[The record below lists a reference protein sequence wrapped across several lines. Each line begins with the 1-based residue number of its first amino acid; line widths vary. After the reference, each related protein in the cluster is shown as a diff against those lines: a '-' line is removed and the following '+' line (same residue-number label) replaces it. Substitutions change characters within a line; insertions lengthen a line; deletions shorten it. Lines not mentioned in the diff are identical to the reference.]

1 MHPPYAPIVDAPL
14 ERRMNGGAAL
24 DGRDVCYRTKARRA
38 MGLRGPPEILLPDAM
53 RAPDVSPLSA
63 EPKLERREP
72 DRERPIL
79 DPRNGD
85 AEDDVSSPKQK
96 SLLAIA
102 GSLLAEISLTKL
114 LFAWIASILLPAAIL
129 GLAPLI
135 VTAWVGGVFSRVLE
149 LYGYGAALVL
159 LAIVAA
165 GWFGWRPLFRV
176 AEANFWAL
184 NALGVQPGYA
194 LCREAI
200 RHLAERVFPT
210 RSGAELARVR
220 ARSCAGAGI
229 LLAVIAALVASVAW
243 PTTRWIGSTADLA
256 VPHLLILP
264 TLANAIVIMSAYLAA
279 ASLVWGFADAS
290 MDQPLDLQGFDAAPS
305 DGRVWR
311 VAHLS
316 DIHIVGERYG
326 FRIESGR
333 GGPRGNERVRRVI
346 ARLEAEHAARPL
358 DLILITGDMTDAG
371 RSGEWAE
378 FFDILAGHPD
388 LGGRTLILPGNH
400 DVNVVDRA
408 NPARLDLPF
417 SPAKTLRKMRA
428 LSAIAAFG
436 ADRLRVMSLGAA
448 EPGLTLAATLA
459 PQRQAIEAFADQGGL
474 RLSNRLARLWDE
486 VFPLILP
493 PAEDDGLG
501 VAILNSNADTNFS
514 FTNAL
519 GMIPVDQARKLMA
532 AFDHYPQARW
542 IVGLHHHLIEY
553 PMPVAAFSER
563 IGTALIN
570 GSWFQRVLKPY
581 AERIVIM
588 HGHRHVDWIG
598 ACGKLKI
605 VSAPSPVMAR
615 QSAPTHFYVHALGPV
630 PDGRLGLMIPERID
644 IAAAEEDG

>member
-1 MHPPYAPIVDAPL
+1 
-14 ERRMNGGAAL
+14 
-24 DGRDVCYRTKARRA
+24 
-38 MGLRGPPEILLPDAM
+38 MGLRYPPEILLPEAM
-53 RAPDVSPLSA
+53 RAPDVSPPSA
-63 EPKLERREP
+63 QSELEVRAP
-72 DRERPIL
+72 DRALPIL

-96 SLLAIA
+96 SLLTIA

-114 LFAWIASILLPAAIL
+114 LLAWIVSIVLPAAIL
-129 GLAPLI
+129 GLAPLV
-135 VTAWVGGVFSRVLE
+135 VTAWVAGVFARVLE
-149 LYGYGAALVL
+149 LYGYGAALLL
-159 LAIVAA
+159 LAIIAV

-200 RHLAERVFPT
+200 RHLAERTSGT
-210 RSGAELARVR
+210 RGGPKLARMR
-220 ARSCAGAGI
+220 AMSCAGAGV
-229 LLAVIAALVASVAW
+229 LLAAVAALVAAIAW
-243 PTTRWIGSTADLA
+243 PATRWIGSTSDLI

-279 ASLVWGFADAS
+279 ASLIWGFADAS
-290 MDQPLDLQGFDAAPS
+290 MDQPLDLEAFDAAPS
-305 DGRVWR
+305 DARVWR
-311 VAHLS
+311 VVHLS
-316 DIHIVGERYG
+316 DIHLVGERYG

-333 GGPRGNERVRRVI
+333 GGPRGNERVRRVM
-346 ARLEAEHAARPL
+346 ALLEAEHAAKPL

-378 FFDILAGHPD
+378 FFDILAGHPE
-388 LGGRTLILPGNH
+388 LANRMLVLPGNH

-436 ADRLRVMSLGAA
+436 ADRLRVMSAGVA
-448 EPGLTLAATLA
+448 EPGPTLAATLA
-459 PQRQAIEAFADQGGL
+459 PQRQAIATFADQGGL
-474 RLSNRLARLWDE
+474 RLSNQLARVWDE
-486 VFPLILP
+486 LFPLILP
-493 PAEDDGLG
+493 PMEADGLG

-519 GMIPVDQARKLMA
+519 GMIPVGQARKLMA
-532 AFDHYPQARW
+532 ALDHYPKARW

-553 PMPVAAFSER
+553 PMPVAKFSER
-563 IGTALIN
+563 IGTALVN
-570 GSWFQRVLKPY
+570 GSWFQRILKPY
-581 AERIVIM
+581 ADRVVVM

-598 ACGKLKI
+598 ACGELKV
-605 VSAPSPVMAR
+605 VSAPSPVMAP
-615 QSAPTHFYVHALGPV
+615 QSKPTHFYVHALGLRP
-630 PDGRLGLMIPERID
+630 GGGLALMAPTRID
-644 IAAAEEDG
+644 LAPAEQGFASV

>member
-1 MHPPYAPIVDAPL
+1 MHPPYAPIVDALL

-53 RAPDVSPLSA
+53 RAPDVSPSSA

-96 SLLAIA
+96 ALLATA
-102 GSLLAEISLTKL
+102 GSRRAENSLPKL
-114 LFAWIASILLPAAIL
+114 LLAWIASILLPAAIL

-135 VTAWVGGVFSRVLE
+135 VTAWVGGVFSRVLG
-149 LYGYGAALVL
+149 LYGYGAAPVL

-165 GWFGWRPLFRV
+165 GWCGWRPLFRV

-200 RHLAERVFPT
+200 RHLAERAFPT
-210 RSGAELARVR
+210 RSGAELARMR

-229 LLAVIAALVASVAW
+229 LLAIIAALVASVAW

-264 TLANAIVIMSAYLAA
+264 TLAHAIVIMSAYLAA

-311 VAHLS
+311 AAHLS

-333 GGPRGNERVRRVI
+333 GGPRGNERLRRGVGPPRESP
-346 ARLEAEHAARPL
+346 APPPPRLL
-358 DLILITGDMTDAG
+358 LLTGDMTDAG
-371 RSGEWAE
+371 RSAEWAE
-378 FFDILAGHPD
+378 FFDLIAGHPD
-388 LGGRTLILPGNH
+388 LAERMLILPGNH
-400 DVNVVDRA
+400 DVNIVDRA
-408 NPARLDLPF
+408 NPARLDLPV
-417 SPAKTLRKMRA
+417 SPAKPLRKMRA
-428 LSAIAAFG
+428 LSAMAAVG
-436 ADRLRVMSLGAA
+436 GDHLRVIGVGGA
-448 EPGLTLAATLA
+448 EPGLTLAAALE
-459 PQRQAIEAFADQGGL
+459 PHRRAIETFADQGGL

-486 VFPLILP
+486 MFPLIAP
-493 PAEDDGLG
+493 PRQEDGLG
-501 VAILNSNADTNFS
+501 VAILNSNADANFS

-519 GMIPVDQARKLMA
+519 GMIPA
-532 AFDHYPQARW
+532 
-542 IVGLHHHLIEY
+542 
-553 PMPVAAFSER
+553 
-563 IGTALIN
+563 
-570 GSWFQRVLKPY
+570 
-581 AERIVIM
+581 
-588 HGHRHVDWIG
+588 
-598 ACGKLKI
+598 
-605 VSAPSPVMAR
+605 
-615 QSAPTHFYVHALGPV
+615 
-630 PDGRLGLMIPERID
+630 
-644 IAAAEEDG
+644 

>member
-1 MHPPYAPIVDAPL
+1 MQ
-14 ERRMNGGAAL
+14 
-24 DGRDVCYRTKARRA
+24 
-38 MGLRGPPEILLPDAM
+38 
-53 RAPDVSPLSA
+53 APDLSPSSA
-63 EPKLERREP
+63 KSELDRREP
-72 DRERPIL
+72 GQLRPIL
-79 DPRNGD
+79 DPRAGD

-114 LFAWIASILLPAAIL
+114 LLAWIVSIVLPAAIL

-149 LYGYGAALVL
+149 LYGFSAALLL
-159 LAIVAA
+159 LAIVAI

-200 RHLAERVFPT
+200 RHLAERVLKP
-210 RSGAELARVR
+210 RRGPELARTR
-220 ARSCAGAGI
+220 AMSCAGAGI
-229 LLAVIAALVASVAW
+229 LLAAIAALVAAFVW
-243 PTTRWIGSTADLA
+243 PATRWLGSTSDLA
-256 VPHLLILP
+256 VPHHLIVP
-264 TLANAIVIMSAYLAA
+264 TLANAIFVMSAYLAA

-290 MDQPLDLQGFDAAPS
+290 MDQPLDLEAFDAAPS

-333 GGPRGNERVRRVI
+333 GGPRGNERLRRVM
-346 ARLEAEHAARPL
+346 ARLEAEHALRPI
-358 DLILITGDMTDAG
+358 DLVFITGDMTDAG

-388 LGGRTLILPGNH
+388 LAGRTLILPGNH

-428 LSAIAAFG
+428 LSAMAAFG
-436 ADRLRVMSLGAA
+436 ADRLRVMAAGAD
-448 EPGLTLAATLA
+448 EPSLTLAATLA
-459 PQRQAIEAFADQGGL
+459 PHRQAIEAFADRGGL
-474 RLSNRLARLWDE
+474 RLSNRLERVWDDL
-486 VFPLILP
+486 FPLILP
-493 PAEDDGLG
+493 PEDGAGLG

-519 GMIPVDQARKLMA
+519 GMIPVGQARKLMA
-532 AFDHYPQARW
+532 ALDHYPNARW

-553 PMPVAAFSER
+553 PMPVAKFSER
-563 IGTALIN
+563 IGTALVN
-570 GSWFQRVLKPY
+570 GSWFQRILKPY
-581 AERIVIM
+581 ADRVVVM

-598 ACGKLKI
+598 ACGKLKV
-605 VSAPSPVMAR
+605 VSAPSPVMAPD
-615 QSAPTHFYVHALGPV
+615 SKPTHFYVHTLGHGPNGRIALMRPT
-630 PDGRLGLMIPERID
+630 RID
-644 IAAAEEDG
+644 LAAEDEGVDPV

>member
-1 MHPPYAPIVDAPL
+1 
-14 ERRMNGGAAL
+14 
-24 DGRDVCYRTKARRA
+24 
-38 MGLRGPPEILLPDAM
+38 M
-53 RAPDVSPLSA
+53 RAPDVSPSSA
-63 EPKLERREP
+63 EPKLVARAP
-72 DRERPIL
+72 DRALPIL

-114 LFAWIASILLPAAIL
+114 LLAWIVSIVLPAAIL

-149 LYGYGAALVL
+149 LYGYGAAFVL
-159 LAIVAA
+159 LAIVAV

-200 RHLAERVFPT
+200 RHLAERTLKPH
-210 RSGAELARVR
+210 SGPELARLR
-220 ARSCAGAGI
+220 AMSCAAAGI
-229 LLAVIAALVASVAW
+229 SVAIVAALVASVAW
-243 PTTRWIGSTADLA
+243 PATRWIGSTADLA
-256 VPHLLILP
+256 VPHQLIVP

-279 ASLVWGFADAS
+279 ASLVWGFADAA
-290 MDQPLDLQGFDAAPS
+290 MDQPLDLEAFDAAPS

-333 GGPRGNERVRRVI
+333 GGPRGNERVRLVM
-346 ARLEAEHAARPL
+346 ALLEVEHAAKPL

-378 FFDILAGHPD
+378 FFDIVAGHPE
-388 LGGRTLILPGNH
+388 LANRMLVLPGNH

-436 ADRLRVMSLGAA
+436 ADRLRVIKAGAA

-459 PQRQAIEAFADQGGL
+459 PQRDAIAAFADQGGL
-474 RLSNRLARLWDE
+474 RLSNQLARLWDE
-486 VFPLILP
+486 LFPLILP
-493 PAEDDGLG
+493 PAEGSGLG

-519 GMIPVDQARKLMA
+519 GMIPVGQARKLFA
-532 AFDHYPQARW
+532 ALDHYPRARW

-553 PMPVAAFSER
+553 PMPVAKFSER
-563 IGTALIN
+563 IGTALVN
-570 GSWFQRVLKPY
+570 GSWFQRILKPY
-581 AERIVIM
+581 AERIVVM

-598 ACGKLKI
+598 ACGKLRV
-605 VSAPSPVMAR
+605 VSAPSPVMAPD
-615 QSAPTHFYVHALGPV
+615 SKPTHFYVHALGFR
-630 PDGRLGLMIPERID
+630 PDGGLALMAPTRID
-644 IAAAEEDG
+644 LAPRE

>member
-1 MHPPYAPIVDAPL
+1 
-14 ERRMNGGAAL
+14 MNGGAGARLSCEAGLATAL
-24 DGRDVCYRTKARRA
+24 QFTVLWRSQAWKKFLSNATQ
-38 MGLRGPPEILLPDAM
+38 
-53 RAPDVSPLSA
+53 APDTSSSRA
-63 EPKLERREP
+63 EPALGHDERRRISP
-72 DRERPIL
+72 ML
-79 DPRNGD
+79 DPRCGD

-114 LFAWIASILLPAAIL
+114 LLAWIVSIVLPAAIL

-135 VTAWVGGVFSRVLE
+135 VTAWVGGLFTRVLE

-165 GWFGWRPLFRV
+165 GWFSWRPLFRV

-200 RHLAERVFPT
+200 RHLAERSLKP
-210 RSGAELARVR
+210 RSGAELARIR
-220 ARSCAGAGI
+220 ARSCAAAGL
-229 LLAVIAALVASVAW
+229 LLALIAALLAAFVW
-243 PTTRWIGSTADLA
+243 PHTRWMGSAADLT
-256 VPHLLILP
+256 VPHHLIVP
-264 TLANAIVIMSAYLAA
+264 TLANAVVIMSAYLAA
-279 ASLVWGFADAS
+279 ASLVWGFADAT
-290 MDQPLDLQGFDAAPS
+290 MDQPLDLEAFEAAPS
-305 DGRVWR
+305 NGRVWR

-333 GGPRGNERVRRVI
+333 GGPRGNERVRRVM
-346 ARLEAEHAARPL
+346 ALLETEHAARPL

-378 FFDILAGHPD
+378 FFDILAAHPNLVD
-388 LGGRTLILPGNH
+388 RILILPGNH
-400 DVNVVDRA
+400 DVNVADRA
-408 NPARLDLPF
+408 TPARLDLPF

-428 LSAIAAFG
+428 LSAMAAFG
-436 ADRLRVMSLGAA
+436 ADGLRVMNAGAA
-448 EPGLTLAATLA
+448 EPGLTLAAMLA
-459 PQRQAIEAFADQGGL
+459 PQRQAIETFADQGGL
-474 RLSNRLARLWDE
+474 RLSNQLARVWDE
-486 VFPLILP
+486 LFPLILSP
-493 PAEDDGLG
+493 TEQDGLG

-519 GMIPVDQARKLMA
+519 GMISVAQATQLTA
-532 AFDHYPQARW
+532 AFDAYPKARW

-553 PMPVAAFSER
+553 PMPVAKFSER
-563 IGTALIN
+563 IGTALVN

-581 AERIVIM
+581 AEREIVM
-588 HGHRHVDWIG
+588 NGPRHVDWIR

-605 VSAPSPVMAR
+605 VSAPSPVMAPD
-615 QSAPTHFYVHALGPV
+615 SEPTHFYVHALGRG
-630 PDGRLGLMIPERID
+630 PDGRLALT
-644 IAAAEEDG
+644 

>member
-1 MHPPYAPIVDAPL
+1 MHPPNAAIVDALL
-14 ERRMNGGAAL
+14 ERTMNGSA
-24 DGRDVCYRTKARRA
+24 DRDASLSDESAPCYGVPTF
-38 MGLRGPPEILLPDAM
+38 PELLSPNAM
-53 RAPDVSPLSA
+53 RAPDLSPSSA
-63 EPKLERREP
+63 QSELARRESG
-72 DRERPIL
+72 RPIL

-114 LFAWIASILLPAAIL
+114 LLAWIMSILLPAAIL

-135 VTAWVGGVFSRVLE
+135 VTAWVGGVFSRILE
-149 LYGYGAALVL
+149 LYGYGAALLL

-200 RHLAERVFPT
+200 RHLAERAFPT
-210 RSGAELARVR
+210 RGGAELARMR
-220 ARSCAGAGI
+220 ATSCGAAGI
-229 LLAVIAALVASVAW
+229 LLAAVAALVASVAW
-243 PTTRWIGSTADLA
+243 PHTRWIGSAADLA
-256 VPHLLILP
+256 VPHHLIVP
-264 TLANAIVIMSAYLAA
+264 TLANAIVIMSIYLAA
-279 ASLVWGFADAS
+279 ASLVWGFADAT
-290 MDQPLDLQGFDAAPS
+290 MDQPLDLGAFDPPPP

-333 GGPRGNERVRRVI
+333 GGPRGNARVRRVM
-346 ARLEAEHAARPL
+346 ALLEAEHAVKPL

-371 RSGEWAE
+371 RSSEWAE
-378 FFDILAGHPD
+378 FFDILAGHQD
-388 LGGRTLILPGNH
+388 LAERILILPGNH

-428 LSAIAAFG
+428 LSAMAAFG
-436 ADRLRVMSLGAA
+436 ADRLRVMSATGA
-448 EPGLTLAATLA
+448 EPGLTLAATVA
-459 PQRQAIEAFADQGGL
+459 PQREAIEAFADRGGF

-486 VFPLILP
+486 LFPLILP
-493 PAEDDGLG
+493 PAEEDGLG

-519 GMIPVDQARKLMA
+519 GMIPVGQAHQLTA
-532 AFDHYPQARW
+532 AFDRYPGARW
-542 IVGLHHHLIEY
+542 IVALHHHMIEY
-553 PMPVAAFSER
+553 PMPVAKFSER
-563 IGTALIN
+563 IGTALVN

-581 AERIVIM
+581 AERIIVM

-598 ACGKLKI
+598 ACGELKV
-605 VSAPSPVMAR
+605 VSAPSPVMAPE
-615 QSAPTHFYVHALGPV
+615 SKPTHFYVHVLGTRHDGGLALMTPT
-630 PDGRLGLMIPERID
+630 RID
-644 IAAAEEDG
+644 LAAAAEKGGKG

>member
-1 MHPPYAPIVDAPL
+1 
-14 ERRMNGGAAL
+14 
-24 DGRDVCYRTKARRA
+24 
-38 MGLRGPPEILLPDAM
+38 M
-53 RAPDVSPLSA
+53 RAPAVSSSSA
-63 EPKLERREP
+63 EPTLGRVEP
-72 DRERPIL
+72 IRARPIL
-79 DPRNGD
+79 DPRDGD
-85 AEDDVSSPKQK
+85 AEDDISSPKQK

-114 LFAWIASILLPAAIL
+114 VIAWCVSIVLPAAML
-129 GLAPLI
+129 GFAPL
-135 VTAWVGGVFSRVLE
+135 VVSAWVGDVFSRVLE
-149 LYGYGAALVL
+149 LYGFGAALL
-159 LAIVAA
+159 LLLIVVA
-165 GWFGWRPLFRV
+165 GWLGWRPLFRV

-194 LCREAI
+194 LCRKSI
-200 RHLAERVFPT
+200 RHLAERSLKL

-220 ARSCAGAGI
+220 ARSCAAAGI
-229 LLAVIAALVASVAW
+229 LLALVATLVVAFAW
-243 PTTRWIGSTADLA
+243 PHTRWIGSTADLA
-256 VPHLLILP
+256 VPHHLIVP

-290 MDQPLDLQGFDAAPS
+290 MDQPLDLEAFDAAPPS
-305 DGRVWR
+305 GRVWR

-333 GGPRGNERVRRVI
+333 GGPRGNDRVREAM
-346 ARLEAEHAARPL
+346 ARLEAEHAAQPL
-358 DLILITGDMTDAG
+358 DLVFITGDMTDAG
-371 RSGEWAE
+371 RSAEWAE

-388 LGGRTLILPGNH
+388 LAARTLILPGNH

-428 LSAIAAFG
+428 LSAMAAFG
-436 ADRLRVMSLGAA
+436 AERLHVMKAGATELG
-448 EPGLTLAATLA
+448 PTLAATLA
-459 PQRQAIEAFADQGGL
+459 PQRQAIETFADRGGL
-474 RLSNRLARLWDE
+474 RLSNQLARVWDE
-486 VFPLILP
+486 LFPLILP
-493 PAEDDGLG
+493 PTDEDDLG

-519 GMIPVDQARKLMA
+519 GLIPAGQARKLIA
-532 AFDHYPQARW
+532 AFDHYPKTRW

-553 PMPVAAFSER
+553 PMPVAKFSER

-581 AERIVIM
+581 AERVVIM

-598 ACGKLKI
+598 ACGALKV
-605 VSAPSPVMAR
+605 VSAPSPVMA
-615 QSAPTHFYVHALGPV
+615 QQLQVHPFLCPHAWAGA
-630 PDGRLGLMIPERID
+630 GR
-644 IAAAEEDG
+644 AARAHCAKTDRSCSRRVSQARN